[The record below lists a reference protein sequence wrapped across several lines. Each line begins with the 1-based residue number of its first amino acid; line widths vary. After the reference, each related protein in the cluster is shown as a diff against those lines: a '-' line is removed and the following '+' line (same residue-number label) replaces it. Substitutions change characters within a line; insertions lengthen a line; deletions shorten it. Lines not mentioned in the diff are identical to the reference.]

1 MHLWVLSINK
11 WIGTT
16 IGLLL
21 LSGVDYSTVWVLSK
35 RIGVLH
41 VVATIGTM
49 SGHNYT
55 AAESVS
61 ELTIAPT
68 TEPQD
73 NYI

>member
-1 MHLWVLSINK
+1 MLAINK

-16 IGLLL
+16 IWLLL
-21 LSGVDYSTVWVLSK
+21 LSGVDYSTTWVLGN
-35 RIGVLH
+35 RIGVLD

-73 NYI
+73 DYI